1 MSWKTACPASDV
13 KQDKLKECT
22 IDGIE
27 IILANVGDG
36 FRAYPPVCPH
46 MEQYLEGSG
55 ICANNVMTCDRHLW
69 QWDMKTGEPMG
80 PAEKPLLI
88 YKTKE
93 VDGQIM
99 VFIDEELEYDFDD
112 DDQYSNS

>member
-1 MSWKTACPASDV
+1 MSWKAACPAGDV
-13 KQDKLKECT
+13 KQDKIKECT
-22 IDGIE
+22 IDGVE
-27 IILANVGDG
+27 IILVNVGEG

-69 QWDMKTGEPMG
+69 QWDMKTGEPLG

-88 YKTKE
+88 YDTKE
-93 VDGQIM
+93 EDGQVM

-112 DDQYSNS
+112 DDDD